1 MHREI
6 IPSNKYES
14 LFTFLKIKV
23 PKGENV
29 HSDAT
34 EEPFLV
40 LQRTFIKNLLWNEN
54 VPRVLQV
61 LRGIINEQ
69 YPVNLSF

>member
-34 EEPFLV
+34 EKNIFGSTKNLYKEPFV
-40 LQRTFIKNLLWNEN
+40 E
-54 VPRVLQV
+54 
-61 LRGIINEQ
+61 
-69 YPVNLSF
+69 